1 MIATTLLI
9 ILAAVTVVGIILS
22 RNPKRRRQGV
32 LATGVGGIVFVIVLA
47 LSVTTIVPTR
57 DIGIVTTFGRPTG
70 ELSNG
75 FHVIAPWQNVT
86 TMDGAIQLQSFTGNS
101 YDDHGDAIQVR
112 LANNSNAYVNLNVQ
126 WRIDPKAA
134 PQLFLDYRSFDNIRA
149 NLVDKQLQVATSH
162 VFATFNPQIQ
172 TQGVDLPGMANV
184 IKNQAQA
191 EVGSRIE
198 ILQVFVP
205 TLFYDQATQDRIDA
219 FNQKAQETK
228 NAEQDVKTA
237 QQNRL
242 AAEQR
247 AAQQPP
253 DLRIA
258 IFNCINDQVKAG
270 RDPAGCWGQIGGQP
284 LLQLPALGQP
294 AP

>member
-1 MIATTLLI
+1 MIATILLVL
-9 ILAAVTVVGIILS
+9 LAVATVIGFVAARQHNL
-22 RNPKRRRQGV
+22 KRRGFMTAGV
-32 LATGVGGIVFVIVLA
+32 AGLAFLIVLA
-47 LSVTTIVPTR
+47 LNVTTIVPTR

-75 FHVIAPWQNVT
+75 FHLIAPWQDVT
-86 TMDGAIQLQSFTGNS
+86 AMDGAIQLQSFTGNS

-126 WRIDPKAA
+126 WRIDAKAA
-134 PQLFLDYRSFDNIRA
+134 PQLFLDYRNFDNIRA

-184 IKNQAQA
+184 IKEQAQSA
-191 EVGSRIE
+191 VGTRIE

-205 TLFYDQATQDRIDA
+205 TLYYDKATQDRIDA

-284 LLQLPALGQP
+284 LLQIPVPGQ
-294 AP
+294 

>member
-1 MIATTLLI
+1 MIATLLLI
-9 ILAAVTVVGIILS
+9 ILAAVTVGGVVAARKES
-22 RNPKRRRQGV
+22 VRRRGV
-32 LATGVGGIVFVIVLA
+32 LTAGVGGIAFLVVLA
-47 LSVTTIVPTR
+47 LNVTTIVPTR

-70 ELSNG
+70 ELPNG
-75 FHVIAPWQNVT
+75 FHLIAPWQDVT
-86 TMDGAIQLQSFTGNS
+86 AMDGAIQLQSFTGNS

-126 WRIDPKAA
+126 WRIDAKAA
-134 PQLFLDYRSFDNIRA
+134 PQLFLDYRNFDNIRA
-149 NLVDKQLQVATSH
+149 NLVDKQLQVAASH
-162 VFATFNPQIQ
+162 AFATFNPQTQ
-172 TQGVDLPGMANV
+172 TQGVDLPGMASV
-184 IKNQAQA
+184 IKDQAQA
-191 EVGSRIE
+191 AVGTRIE

-205 TLFYDQATQDRIDA
+205 TLFYDKATQDRIDA

-284 LLQLPALGQP
+284 LLQVPVPGR
-294 AP
+294 

>member
-1 MIATTLLI
+1 MTATILLVV
-9 ILAAVTVVGIILS
+9 LAAIAATGMVTV
-22 RNPKRRRQGV
+22 RNSDRKRRGVIVTGCAGLAFLAV
-32 LATGVGGIVFVIVLA
+32 LAM
-47 LSVTTIVPTR
+47 SVTTIVPTR
-57 DIGIVTTFGRPTG
+57 DIGIVTTFGRPSG

-75 FHVIAPWQNVT
+75 FHLIAPWQDVT

-126 WRIDPKAA
+126 WRIDAKAA
-134 PQLFLDYRSFDNIRA
+134 PQLFLDYRNFDNIRA

-162 VFATFNPQIQ
+162 VFATFNPQTQ

-184 IKNQAQA
+184 IKKQAQDA
-191 EVGSRIE
+191 VGTRIE

-237 QQNRL
+237 EQNRL

-258 IFNCINDQVKAG
+258 IFNCITDQVKAG

-284 LLQLPALGQP
+284 LLQIP
-294 AP
+294 APGR

>member
-1 MIATTLLI
+1 MLATTLLI
-9 ILAAVTVVGIILS
+9 VLAVITVVGLFMARS
-22 RNPKRRRQGV
+22 PKSKKRGIF
-32 LATGVGGIVFVIVLA
+32 AVGGGGVAFLVILA
-47 LSVTTIVPTR
+47 LSSTTIVPTR

-75 FHVIAPWQNVT
+75 FHLIAPWQQVT

-126 WRIDPKAA
+126 WRIDAKAA
-134 PQLFLDYRSFDNIRA
+134 PQLFLDYRNFDNIRA

-172 TQGVDLPGMANV
+172 TQGVDLPGMATT
-184 IKNQAQA
+184 IKGQAQSA
-191 EVGSRIE
+191 VGSRIE

-205 TLFYDQATQDRIDA
+205 TLYYDKATQDRIDA

-237 QQNRL
+237 EQNRL
-242 AAEQR
+242 AAQQR

-270 RDPAGCWGQIGGQP
+270 NDPAGCWGQIGGQP
-284 LLQLPALGQP
+284 LIQIPP
-294 AP
+294 PSR